1 MKLELP
7 SCKNQLMKDMK
18 GNAVNSG
25 LKICS
30 VLGYGEAVPQ
40 FGNLEDSVTPRMSAM
55 KGVFFLLFNV
65 FIFRSVKENA
75 LKCFNFKA
83 TETR

>member
-1 MKLELP
+1 MAKREKREMKLELP

-55 KGVFFLLFNV
+55 KGVFFLLCLMFLFSGV
-65 FIFRSVKENA
+65 WKEMP
-75 LKCFNFKA
+75 
-83 TETR
+83 